1 MTEAFNPMLTKR
13 FLIPFVMASL
23 AGHALVIALTARIDI
38 NGGPWVEKVM
48 NVELK
53 TAAEA
58 GSPPASGRGQPA
70 SQAARTG
77 KIPPTGREDSIS
89 LQNPGGPYEPYLL
102 QIRRKIEGLWSYPPM
117 ALSQHHEGETVIRFT
132 IDANGK
138 LDGFYVTSTSG
149 STVLDEGALSVV
161 LSAAP
166 FPPLPEA
173 FRLSRL
179 HITATFRYRIN

>member
-1 MTEAFNPMLTKR
+1 MMAKR
-13 FLIPFVMASL
+13 FLIPFVLASI

-38 NGGPWVEKVM
+38 NGGLRPEKVID
-48 NVELK
+48 VELK

-58 GSPPASGRGQPA
+58 GSPPASGRIRPA
-70 SQAARTG
+70 SSAALTG
-77 KIPPTGREDSIS
+77 KMPHSVHEDSVS

-102 QIRRKIEGLWSYPPM
+102 QIRRKIERLWSYPSL
-117 ALSQHHEGETVIRFT
+117 ALSQNQEGETVIRFT
-132 IDANGK
+132 IDADGK

-149 STVLDEGALSVV
+149 SSILDEGALAVV

-166 FPPLPEA
+166 FGPLPET

-179 HITATFRYRIN
+179 HITATFRYRIE